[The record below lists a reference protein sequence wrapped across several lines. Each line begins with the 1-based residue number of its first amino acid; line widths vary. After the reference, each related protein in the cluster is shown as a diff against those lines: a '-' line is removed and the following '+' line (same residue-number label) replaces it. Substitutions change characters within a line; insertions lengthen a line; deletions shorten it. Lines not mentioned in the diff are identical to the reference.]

1 MALSMTPDHAATL
14 ALKGL
19 AFLVN
24 SPEDLERFL
33 NLSGARPN
41 TLRERA
47 DEPEF
52 LVSLLDFL
60 LANEELLTGFSS
72 DFDVDVRAVH
82 MARHVLAGG

>member
-1 MALSMTPDHAATL
+1 MALRMNPDQAATV

-33 NLSGARPN
+33 LLTGARPE

-52 LVSLLDFL
+52 LTSVLAFL
-60 LANEELLTGFSS
+60 LSNEELLTGFSS
-72 DFDVDVRAVH
+72 DFNTDVRTVH
-82 MARHVLAGG
+82 MAHHVLAGG